1 MNEPDLSHRKR
12 RFGSTDLLVSP
23 LGLGT
28 VKLGRNTGV
37 KYPQP
42 FSIPD
47 DRAAAELIALAKSLG
62 INLIDTAPAY
72 GNSEQRLGSLLKGQR
87 QDWVICSKVGE
98 EFDARSGDSHF
109 DFSARHTRQSIERS
123 LDRLNTDYLDIVL
136 VHSNGHDEHILQH
149 EEALGTLQAC
159 KQEGLIRAIGMSTKT
174 VSGGLLAAEL
184 SDAVMATYN
193 PAYEDEA
200 PVLDYCA
207 RHGKAAIL
215 KKAFGSGHL
224 VNARDPAL
232 AAMQFALKHPGV
244 TSAIVGTIN
253 PAHLRE
259 NVAACARALAS
270 QD

>member
-1 MNEPDLSHRKR
+1 MSTPDLPLAKR
-12 RFGSTDLLVSP
+12 PFGSTELRVSP

-42 FSIPD
+42 FEIPD
-47 DRAAAELIALAKSLG
+47 DAAASDLIALAKSLG

-72 GNSEQRLGSLLKGQR
+72 GISEQRLGTLLKGQR

-98 EFDARSGDSHF
+98 EFDAGKGSSHF

-136 VHSNGHDEHILQH
+136 IHSDGHDEHILQH
-149 EEALGTLQAC
+149 EGALAALQQC
-159 KQEGLIRAIGMSTKT
+159 KQEGLVRAIGMSTKT

-184 SDAVMATYN
+184 GDAVMATYN
-193 PAYEDEA
+193 PAFEDEA

-224 VNARDPAL
+224 INAQDPAH
-232 AAMQFALKHPGV
+232 AAMQFALSHPGV

-259 NVAACARALAS
+259 NVAACARALA
-270 QD
+270 DGC

>member
-1 MNEPDLSHRKR
+1 MKLPR
-12 RFGSTDLLVSP
+12 RPFGSTELAVSP

-37 KYPQP
+37 KYPKP
-42 FSIPD
+42 FAIPD
-47 DRAAAELIALAKSLG
+47 DQGAGDLIALAKSLG

-72 GNSEQRLGSLLKGQR
+72 GNSEERLGKLLKGQR
-87 QDWVICSKVGE
+87 HEWVICSKVGE
-98 EFDARSGDSHF
+98 EFDSASGDSHF

-123 LDRLNTDYLDIVL
+123 LDRLATDYLDIVL
-136 VHSNGHDEHILQH
+136 IHSDGHDEYILQH
-149 EEALGTLQAC
+149 EGALSALQQC
-159 KQEGLIRAIGMSTKT
+159 KQEGLVRAIGMSTKT

-184 SDAVMATYN
+184 GDAVMATYN
-193 PAYEDEA
+193 PAYEDET

-224 VNARDPAL
+224 ISDSDPAG
-232 AAMQFALKHPGV
+232 AAMQFALSHPGV

-253 PAHLRE
+253 PEHLRE
-259 NVAACARALAS
+259 NVAACLRALATDDS
-270 QD
+270 

>member
-1 MNEPDLSHRKR
+1 MTLPKR
-12 RFGSTDLLVSP
+12 AFGSTGLLVSP

-37 KYPQP
+37 KYPKP
-42 FSIPD
+42 FVIPD
-47 DRAAAELIALAKSLG
+47 DDAAHELIALAKSLG

-72 GNSEQRLGSLLKGQR
+72 GNSEQRLGKLLKGQR

-98 EFDARSGDSHF
+98 EFDDGVSHF
-109 DFSARHTRQSIERS
+109 DFSGRHTRQSIERS
-123 LDRLNTDYLDIVL
+123 LARLDTDYLDIVL
-136 VHSNGHDEHILQH
+136 IHSDGHDEHILQH
-149 EEALGTLQAC
+149 EDALTTLQQC

-174 VSGGLLAAEL
+174 VPGGLLAAEL
-184 SDAVMATYN
+184 SDAVMTTYN
-193 PAYEDEA
+193 PAYQDEA

-224 VNARDPAL
+224 INEQDPAQ
-232 AAMQFALKHPGV
+232 AAMQFALSHPGV

-259 NVAACARALAS
+259 NVTACLRALAAGS
-270 QD
+270 G

>member
-1 MNEPDLSHRKR
+1 MLPKR
-12 RFGSTDLLVSP
+12 LFGSSELMVSP

-37 KYPQP
+37 KYPKP
-42 FSIPD
+42 FDLPD
-47 DRAAAELIALAKSLG
+47 DTQAGNLIALAKALG

-72 GNSEQRLGSLLKGQR
+72 GNSEQRLGKLLKGQR

-98 EFDARSGDSHF
+98 EFDAASGDSHF
-109 DFSARHTRQSIERS
+109 DFSARHTRHSIERS
-123 LDRLNTDYLDIVL
+123 LDRLATDYLDIVL
-136 VHSNGHDEHILQH
+136 IHSDGHDEHILQH
-149 EEALGTLQAC
+149 EGALSALQQC

-184 SDAVMATYN
+184 ADAVMATYN
-193 PAYEDEA
+193 PAYQDEA

-224 VNARDPAL
+224 ISEQDPAR
-232 AAMQFALKHPGV
+232 AAMQFALAHPGV

-253 PAHLRE
+253 PEHLRE
-259 NVAACARALAS
+259 NVAACLHALELN
-270 QD
+270 DD